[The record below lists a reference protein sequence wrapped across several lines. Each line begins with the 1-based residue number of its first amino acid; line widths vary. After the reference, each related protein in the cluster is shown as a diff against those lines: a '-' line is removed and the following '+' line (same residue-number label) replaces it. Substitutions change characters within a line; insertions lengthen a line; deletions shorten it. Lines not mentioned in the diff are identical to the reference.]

1 MKKINKF
8 ILGLM
13 SVCVLAL
20 GACTDDVPSDNL
32 GKSPAVEGEGV
43 FFPKSMKTS
52 YTLTNEDPDAT
63 ATSGII
69 KLPIQRT
76 AGDAAVTIELKAEM
90 NAATA
95 SVFTIPPT
103 VQFAEGKDTTSV
115 KIAYTNAARGTK
127 YTLKLT
133 FADGTEYANSTQTI
147 VAEYPPK
154 EIWEVVTKEAVF
166 IDQMFSLWS
175 VSDVMFTEVTVE
187 KLKDKNK
194 YRFLSVYDN
203 SYFTKI
209 GLPGILPND
218 FELPY
223 IVLDGETYSKPAEG
237 EETVAPENALWQI
250 PRTYLGFS
258 LSSTLDFKYAPEFLT
273 FGSFAYNLSKGGE
286 LLTEEDYALGSFNKK
301 KQMFDLGVCFHQLS
315 DFGFQQVEGF
325 QLWLDKSKMEV
336 VYDRDYAPWT
346 LIKEAR
352 GTYVSGLLKD
362 EFIVDLEQGTSAEGE
377 DPIFHLVSAYEEGTN
392 IVFFYNE
399 KNNTVR
405 VPKKQKTGL
414 SSYGNDVYM
423 DAKKASYD
431 PEAET
436 YTFEVEFYLID
447 KETGKKSAIL
457 ATTTEKFRAGYTGIT
472 LNDLQTGKSIA
483 DYCGYWVAPVLNPK
497 DGKTGQTLITVSPV
511 EGENAVAIRGLSAL
525 EPAEYDDT
533 AFAEYDP
540 QSGLLMLGA
549 QDVTG
554 AQGYDM
560 ILSMYDI
567 NNPGSFEL
575 DSYLIGGLTAN
586 GIFAFVNAS
595 DNETPINSV
604 RYLALSG
611 GSAVGWWNSYVPYAM
626 EWSAYTPNKS
636 TAPMMN
642 SKPALSPIG
651 KAASKVAKD
660 LRMTSAPVEAVK
672 VDRELFHPTV
682 VSSFSY

>member
-1 MKKINKF
+1 MKNINKF

-13 SVCVLAL
+13 GICAL
-20 GACTDDVPSDNL
+20 TLGSCTDDVPSDNL

-52 YTLTNEDPDAT
+52 YSLTDEDPDAT
-63 ATSGII
+63 ATSGVI

-90 NAATA
+90 DAATA
-95 SVFTIPPT
+95 SVFTVPGT
-103 VQFAEGKDTTSV
+103 VQFAEGKDTASV
-115 KIAYTNAARGTK
+115 KIAYANAVRGTK
-127 YTLKLT
+127 YTLKLS
-133 FADGTEYANSTQTI
+133 FVDGTEYANSAQTI
-147 VAEYPPK
+147 VAEYPPQ
-154 EIWEVVTKEAVF
+154 EVWEVVTEKAVY
-166 IDQMFSLWS
+166 IDQIFSMFG
-175 VSDVMFTEVTVE
+175 VSDVMFTDITVE

-203 SYFTKI
+203 YYFTGI
-209 GLPGILPND
+209 GLPGVLPDD

-223 IVLDGETYSKPAEG
+223 IILDGESYSKPAEG

-273 FGSFAYNLSKGGE
+273 FGSLAYNLSSSGKP
-286 LLTEEDYALGSFNKK
+286 LTEDDYALGSFNKK
-301 KQMFDLGVCFHQLS
+301 KQMFDLGVCFHQLTDVS
-315 DFGFQQVEGF
+315 FQPVEGF

-346 LIKEAR
+346 LVEDAR

-362 EFIVDLEQGTSAEGE
+362 EFIVDMEQGTSAEGE
-377 DPIFHLVSAYEEGTN
+377 DPIFHLVSVYEEGTN
-392 IVFFYNE
+392 ITFFYN
-399 KNNTVR
+399 KKTNTVR

-431 PEAET
+431 SET
-436 YTFEVEFYLID
+436 KIYTFEVEFYLID
-447 KETGKKSAIL
+447 NETGKKSAIL
-457 ATTTEKFRAGYTGIT
+457 ATTTEKFRAGYTGIAMD
-472 LNDLQTGKSIA
+472 DLQTGKSIT
-483 DYCGYWVAPVLNPK
+483 DYRGNWVAPFLNPK
-497 DGKTGQTLITVSPV
+497 DGSTAQALVTVRPV
-511 EGENAVAIRGLSAL
+511 EGENAVAIKGLSAL

-533 AFAEYDP
+533 VFADYDP

-560 ILSMYDI
+560 ILSMYDV

-575 DSYLIGGLTAN
+575 ESYLIGGLTVD
-586 GIFAFVNAS
+586 GILAFVNAPN
-595 DNETPINSV
+595 NEIPINSV
-604 RYLALSG
+604 RYLALSDG
-611 GSAVGWWNSYVPYAM
+611 APIGWWNSYVPYAM
-626 EWSAYTPNKS
+626 EWSAYTSGKS
-636 TAPMMN
+636 TALMMS

-651 KAASKVAKD
+651 KATPKVAKD
-660 LRMTSAPVEAVK
+660 LRMTPIPVEAVK
-672 VDRELFHPTV
+672 VERELFHPTV
-682 VSSFSY
+682 VSNFY